1 MKNKGVFTLLKSIDF
16 SASGRRWRRLV
27 ATARLYRI
35 FFAFFVI
42 GRLFGVIFFP
52 SLLQSR
58 PWEGA
63 VLLAAFSLFCLASW
77 SLAVDRCRKQKVGD
91 AGPAPKQDEIRQ
103 FLMQNRQEQLY
114 ALQNQIN
121 PHFLFNTL
129 DTIRGLALEKG
140 EPDIANTVAAMAS
153 MFKYSMDY
161 VSTRVTVNEELSHL
175 KQYIQ
180 LQCLRFPNKFTIDQI
195 FECDFDVLF
204 KISIPKLTLQPIVEN
219 ALKHGLGNIRSGG
232 RIRLRFVLSDREFRI
247 IISDNGSGVSDETA
261 AALNRSF
268 RIVQPEVTM
277 KDTTRFG
284 IALSN
289 INLRIKYYFGED
301 YGLHMASTAG
311 LGTEVTVILPAPNT
325 ET

>member
-1 MKNKGVFTLLKSIDF
+1 MKDSGFSSLFRSID
-16 SASGRRWRRLV
+16 SAIGSRGWSRLITV
-27 ATARLYRI
+27 ARFYRVLFI
-35 FFAFFVI
+35 LLLS
-42 GRLFGVIFFP
+42 GRLFSIIFFP
-52 SLLQSR
+52 SLPR
-58 PWEGA
+58 NWYWEGT
-63 VLLAAFSLFCLASW
+63 VLFVVFGLFCFASW
-77 SLAVDRCRKQKVGD
+77 GLAVDHYRKQKTED
-91 AGPAPKQDEIRQ
+91 TGPDPNHDKIRQ

-161 VSTRVTVNEELSHL
+161 FSTRVTVNEELSHL

-180 LQCLRFPNKFTIDQI
+180 LQCLRFPDKFTIEQI

-204 KISIPKLTLQPIVEN
+204 KIAIPKLTLQPIVEN

-232 RIRLRFVLSDREFRI
+232 RISLRFVLSDREFRI
-247 IISDNGSGVSDETA
+247 IVSDNGSGIPDETV

-268 RIVQPEVTM
+268 RIVQPEITI
-277 KDTTRFG
+277 KDDNHFG

-301 YGLHMASTAG
+301 YGLYLASTTG
-311 LGTEVTVILPAPNT
+311 LGTEVTVTLPAPDT
-325 ET
+325 EG